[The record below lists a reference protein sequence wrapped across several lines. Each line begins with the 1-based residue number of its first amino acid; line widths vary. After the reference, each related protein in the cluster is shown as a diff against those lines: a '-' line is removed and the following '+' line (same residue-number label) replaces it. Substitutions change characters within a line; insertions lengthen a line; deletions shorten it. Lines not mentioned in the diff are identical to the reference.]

1 MSKQRPMGSGS
12 IDSYTSPCMCCGAL
26 QECLEP
32 VPSSPTSCQQVQ
44 VLPSLFLAMAQAL
57 PTGSKD
63 IQVGRFVY
71 RVYYGALVFE
81 AFGVFDLAFRLLTA
95 RLRLNSSFLK

>member
-1 MSKQRPMGSGS
+1 MSKQKPMGNGS
-12 IDSYTSPCMCCGAL
+12 LDSDSSSCMRCSAL
-26 QECLEP
+26 QESLEP

-71 RVYYGALVFE
+71 RGFCCALVFE
-81 AFGVFDLAFRLLTA
+81 AFGVFDLAFIRLTA
-95 RLRLNSSFLK
+95 RVMTK